1 MLADKDS
8 IVTVPFRAF
17 LSNGTAPDTGLSN
30 DSIRGSANGAAQFT
44 LTNKVSAVSAN
55 AGMYAIVTTAS
66 ETSVLGTLALWYD
79 QGDFPQHIANIE
91 VVNANPY
98 SQMSNIAAKT
108 YSGVT
113 FGSLA
118 TLVAGDYSSSITFG
132 VGLIKAGT
140 YSGVTLG
147 VNNIDKAVGAISGLS
162 FGPIPGDYGSTFTV
176 GVSNIKAATYS
187 GVTVETQGGSFSLA
201 PGVYSDVTVQ
211 INGIAPGSYSGVSID
226 GVTRVN
232 SSVTIANAEYSSV
245 TVRTSVLSGHT
256 PQTGD
261 NFARLGAPAGASVSA
276 DVAAVKVDTAAVK
289 VKTDQMVYTVANRLD
304 ATINSAVTL
313 AAGTYSN
320 VTIGGVT
327 RVNSNVTIADAD
339 YSAVTVRA
347 SNITIATGGI
357 VAASF
362 AAGAVDA
369 VAIATDAGQEIADR
383 ILQRN
388 IASGSDGGRSVAEAL
403 YALRNRVAIDGSIGT
418 VFQVN
423 DTSSAW
429 TFSVTTVSTNS
440 GLIQQVDPG

>member
-8 IVTVPFRAF
+8 IITVPFRAF
-17 LSNGTAPDTGLSN
+17 LSNGTAPDVGLSN
-30 DSIRGSANGAAQFT
+30 DSIRGTANGAAQFT

-55 AGMYAIVTTAS
+55 AGMYVIVTTAS
-66 ETSVLGTLALWYD
+66 ETSNLGMLALWYD

-98 SQMSNIAAKT
+98 SSMSNIAVKT

-118 TLVAGDYSSSITFG
+118 TIVAGDYSSSITFG
-132 VGLIKAGT
+132 VGLIKAAT
-140 YSGVTLG
+140 YSGVTVG

-162 FGPIPGDYGSTFTV
+162 FVPVPGDYSSVVTV
-176 GVSNIKAATYS
+176 GVGNVNKSVGAIS
-187 GVTVETQGGSFSLA
+187 GLSYLPA
-201 PGVYSDVTVQ
+201 PG
-211 INGIAPGSYSGVSID
+211 
-226 GVTRVN
+226 
-232 SSVTIANAEYSSV
+232 EYSNV

-276 DVAAVKVDTAAVK
+276 DVAAVKSDTAGIK
-289 VKTDQMVYTVANRLD
+289 TKTDQMVYTVANRLD

-313 AAGTYSN
+313 AAGRYSN
-320 VTIGGVT
+320 VTIGGVE
-327 RVNSNVTIADAD
+327 RVESNVTIANAD
-339 YSAVTVRA
+339 YSGVTVRA

-362 AAGAVDA
+362 GAGAVDA
-369 VAIATDAGQEIADR
+369 VALATDAGQEIADR
-383 ILQRN
+383 VLLRN

-403 YALRNRVAIDGSIGT
+403 YALRNRVAIDGSILT
-418 VFQVN
+418 VYQVN
-423 DTSSAW
+423 DVTSAW
-429 TFSVTTVSTNS
+429 TASVATVSTNS
-440 GLIQQVDPG
+440 GLVNQIDPG

>member
-44 LTNKVSAVSAN
+44 LTNKVSAVSAG
-55 AGMYAIVTTAS
+55 AGMYVIVTTTS
-66 ETSVLGTLALWYD
+66 ETSNLGTLALWYD

-118 TLVAGDYSSSITFG
+118 TLVAFDYSSVVTVG
-132 VGLIKAGT
+132 VGNVHK
-140 YSGVTLG
+140 S
-147 VNNIDKAVGAISGLS
+147 VGAISGLS
-162 FGPIPGDYGSTFTV
+162 FAPTPGDYSSAVTV
-176 GVSNIKAATYS
+176 GVGNVNKSVGAIS
-187 GVTVETQGGSFSLA
+187 GLSFLPA
-201 PGVYSDVTVQ
+201 PG
-211 INGIAPGSYSGVSID
+211 
-226 GVTRVN
+226 
-232 SSVTIANAEYSSV
+232 EYSNV
-245 TVRTSVLSGHT
+245 TTRTSVLSGHT

-261 NFARLGAPAGASVSA
+261 AFARLGAPAGASVSA
-276 DVAAVKVDTAAVK
+276 DVAAVKSDTAGIK
-289 VKTDQMVYTVANRLD
+289 TKTDQMVYTVANRLD
-304 ATINSAVTL
+304 ATINSPVTL
-313 AAGTYSN
+313 ADGTYSG

-327 RVNSNVTIADAD
+327 RVNSNVSLASGDW
-339 YSAVTVRA
+339 SAVTVRA